1 MIIFIRNTVLAI
13 RDFKNNDS
21 KKKLKICLEDSPLRT
36 LMFQCKKLFFIMSQ
50 RDQIM
55 YRIGFIVLNM
65 IWGVAKTL
73 TGYLESFK
81 VQL

>member
-1 MIIFIRNTVLAI
+1 
-13 RDFKNNDS
+13 
-21 KKKLKICLEDSPLRT
+21 
-36 LMFQCKKLFFIMSQ
+36 MSQ